1 MAMSWR
7 YRRFLKEGIVP
18 PLSSAIFL
26 SAVLMV
32 SVPATAAPPAAN
44 HPIVGVWRLS
54 LDGGMCFETYR
65 FRDDGTSLVTS
76 AHEVSESAFAIGA
89 TPSARGFYKL
99 EDRIVKDNGKP
110 DCAGEVMKVGT
121 RATNYV
127 QFHPSGD
134 MFLMCASEALDVCI
148 GPFQRIKGEQ
158 I

>member
-1 MAMSWR
+1 MPAQLRPVCFAASLVALLVVLLLASLAASPA
-7 YRRFLKEGIVP
+7 F
-18 PLSSAIFL
+18 
-26 SAVLMV
+26 AV
-32 SVPATAAPPAAN
+32 PPAAN
-44 HPIVGVWRLS
+44 HPLIGVWRLS

-65 FRDDGTSLVTS
+65 FRQDGTSLVTS
-76 AHEVSESAFAIGA
+76 AGEVSESDFAIGA
-89 TPSARGFYKL
+89 QPSARGFYKL

-110 DCAGEVMKVGT
+110 DCSGEVMKVGAK
-121 RATNYV
+121 ATNYL